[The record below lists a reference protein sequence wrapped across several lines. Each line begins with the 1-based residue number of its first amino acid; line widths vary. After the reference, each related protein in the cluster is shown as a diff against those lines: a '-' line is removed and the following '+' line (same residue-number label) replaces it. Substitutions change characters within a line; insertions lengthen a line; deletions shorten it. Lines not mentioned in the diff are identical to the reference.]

1 MVKRAHRAIIIFLS
15 RLEEKKMQAKKEELA
30 YKGKKLSLNE
40 LWIIIVLC
48 VSGVTYKN
56 MHFLFW
62 WDLGVSLFTEKM
74 EMVKKVGMMRSL

>member
-48 VSGVTYKN
+48 VCLELHIRICISYSDEILV
-56 MHFLFW
+56 FLYSQRRW
-62 WDLGVSLFTEKM
+62 RW
-74 EMVKKVGMMRSL
+74 